1 MVFKGSIEDFLFILV
16 GLVWVGF
23 SIYKAQQKKR
33 ASQQNQ
39 AIPKREKSILDQLVN
54 EFITDDND
62 DPYESVNPE
71 PAVAEPVKREKKK
84 HFSYDDYAEDG
95 NYSPLSDSNRVI
107 QTQVTKMENEIVNN
121 QIRRNKKSKF
131 DIRKAIIYSEIL
143 NRRYN

>member
-16 GLVWVGF
+16 GLIWVGF

-39 AIPKREKSILDQLVN
+39 AIPKKEKSILDQLVN
-54 EFITDDND
+54 EFITDETDE
-62 DPYESVNPE
+62 PYESIRPE
-71 PAVAEPVKREKKK
+71 LKVAEPVKKAEKDY
-84 HFSYDDYAEDG
+84 FSYDDYAEDG
-95 NYSPLSDSNRVI
+95 NYNPLSDSNRVI
-107 QTQVTKMENEIVNN
+107 QTKVTKMENEIVNK
-121 QIRRNKKSKF
+121 QFRSNKKSKF